1 MENLRQVLYN
11 FHRNQVGGAQQ
22 QHCVSTTSSVFT
34 SGSKTAITTQQAYTT
49 SNHQTSIAEISSQ
62 QNSAQMPLLG
72 STASNSSSLAGVVVN
87 NSGILPLST
96 ESSPSSLIL
105 NQPQH
110 VVFMTNNT
118 LDGSNNS
125 EQADQRIKAQK
136 IPQQQ
141 IHRPNNMS
149 PMNVP
154 VTNAEHT
161 LGGVVVGNSGDD
173 GVANIIGAAGGE
185 GPTCIAASAANK
197 SSDDSSDCQG

>member
-11 FHRNQVGGAQQ
+11 FHRNQVGGAQH

-34 SGSKTAITTQQAYTT
+34 SCSTTAITTQQAYTT
-49 SNHQTSIAEISSQ
+49 SSHQTSIAESSSP
-62 QNSAQMPLLG
+62 QNLAQMPLLR

-87 NSGILPLST
+87 NSGILGLST
-96 ESSPSSLIL
+96 ESSPSSLTL
-105 NQPQH
+105 NQSQH
-110 VVFMTNNT
+110 VALMTNNT
-118 LDGSNNS
+118 FAGSNNS

-136 IPQQQ
+136 VPPQQ
-141 IHRPNNMS
+141 IHRPINMS

-161 LGGVVVGNSGDD
+161 LDGVVVGNRSDD
-173 GVANIIGAAGGE
+173 GVVNSIGAAGGE